1 MITFFW
7 KGRAATT
14 SRKLPMAKSARAIKL
29 ELGEAGAAEDDA
41 GGMLMCSVLGFI

>member
-1 MITFFW
+1 LEGAGGYYQQKTAY
-7 KGRAATT
+7 GEECQG
-14 SRKLPMAKSARAIKL
+14 IKL

>member
-7 KGRAATT
+7 KGGRLLPAENCLW
-14 SRKLPMAKSARAIKL
+14 RKCQGIKL